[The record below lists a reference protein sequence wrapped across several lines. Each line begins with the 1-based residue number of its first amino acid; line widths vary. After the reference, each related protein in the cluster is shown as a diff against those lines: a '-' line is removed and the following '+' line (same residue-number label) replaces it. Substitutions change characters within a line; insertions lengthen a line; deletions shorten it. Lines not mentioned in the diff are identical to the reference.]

1 MITKRSFRSNT
12 KLVCSA
18 DMNFK
23 NQVAVI
29 TGGTGALG
37 SAVAKAFVNSDAN
50 VVILYNREAG
60 LKTVASFENKLTA
73 IKTDVLSESSVQ
85 SMVEQVVKKL
95 GRIDILVNAVG
106 GFIGGVPI
114 VETTEAQLNKMFDL
128 NLRSAFLCSKHIFPI
143 MIKQKFG
150 RIINIGSK
158 GGLNAAS
165 GMGVYSAS
173 KAAVINFSGALA
185 EEGREH
191 NITANVVIPS
201 IIDTEANRSA
211 MPDANFDDWV
221 KTQSIADLILYLSSK
236 EANDVSG
243 GVIPIYDKS

>member
-1 MITKRSFRSNT
+1 
-12 KLVCSA
+12 
-18 DMNFK
+18 MNFK

-50 VVILYNREAG
+50 VVILYSREAG

-73 IKTDVLSESSVQ
+73 IKTDVLSELSVQ

-128 NLRSAFLCSKHIFPI
+128 NLKSVFLCSKHIFPI
-143 MIKQKFG
+143 MMKQKFG
-150 RIINIGSK
+150 RIINVGSK

-221 KTQSIADLILYLSSK
+221 KPQSIADLILHLSSK

-243 GVIPIYDKS
+243 GVIPIYGKS